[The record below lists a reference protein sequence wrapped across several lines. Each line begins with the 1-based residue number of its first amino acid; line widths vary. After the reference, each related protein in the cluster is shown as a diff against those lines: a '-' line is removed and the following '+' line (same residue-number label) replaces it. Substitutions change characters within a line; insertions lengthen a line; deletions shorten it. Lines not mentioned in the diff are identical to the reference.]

1 MNQVPTQAKQK
12 NKWLA
17 FLLAVILGP
26 LGFHNFYLSRWKRG
40 FFQFFLVFL
49 TFSLGLL
56 VTIPWA
62 WTEAFLILIG
72 KYSMGPKKV
81 HQVNH
86 DQPSSDSEVRV
97 VSPLKEYFIT
107 SILLCSLLIGSI
119 PLVGVPI
126 IFAILFYFLVGG
138 LWNKVTRLF
147 IKTVL
152 PIYATVFSSG
162 KKFLIRFSEYQMP
175 RVETRAELFKATRK
189 LSFTAI
195 LVLLF
200 ATSIIA
206 QSNVSMIAEGDIPT
220 AVMCDD
226 GTYKTD
232 AVYCDDESSGT
243 PCDSACVLENIGA
256 GDRIEEAYFNTSTI
270 LIFMFAPFVTIFVAP
285 ILVLRY
291 SSLSIVDK
299 KTRSMSPIGEKASGY
314 TNVIMG
320 AGSVV
325 LFFQTALNIARAS
338 TDSGDFV
345 QSLQYIGFI
354 LFLTLFLVLFFYPL
368 VWLPM
373 LKFTKS
379 FESHVLL
386 LDDSLVKSKGIE
398 IHNLT
403 YENNELRIS
412 PVKKESLNVDNSI
425 YPNTKIE
432 EQHKPLIK
440 TVESIIPPHAS
451 AIAQKTDQHGYEW
464 FTTVDGK
471 SWYRIQGTT
480 EEWIEFTN

>member
-1 MNQVPTQAKQK
+1 MTQISTNLKQK
-12 NKWLA
+12 SRILG
-17 FLLAVILGP
+17 FLIGISLGP
-26 LGFHNFYLSRWKRG
+26 LGFHNFYLGRWKRG
-40 FFQFFLVFL
+40 ITQFSLVFFTL
-49 TFSLGLL
+49 GAGLL
-56 VTIPWA
+56 ITFPWA
-62 WTEAFLILIG
+62 WIEAIGILIG
-72 KYSMGPKKV
+72 KYSTGPKES
-81 HQVNH
+81 NH
-86 DQPSSDSEVRV
+86 DTQNNFTSDSDVGT

-107 SILLCSLLIGSI
+107 SIMLCSLIIGSVFTFGI
-119 PLVGVPI
+119 PI
-126 IFAILFYFLVGG
+126 IFAIIFYFLVGG
-138 LWNKVTRLF
+138 LWNKVSRLF

-162 KKFLIRFSEYQMP
+162 KKFLIRFSEYKMP
-175 RVETRAELFKATRK
+175 AVETRAELFKATRK

-200 ATSIIA
+200 ATSIFA
-206 QSNVSMIAEGDIPT
+206 QSNISMITEGDLPK

-226 GTYKTD
+226 GTYEAD
-232 AVYCDDESSGT
+232 AVYCDDESSGL

-256 GDRIEEAYFNTSTI
+256 IDRIQEAYLNVSTI
-270 LIFMFAPFVTIFVAP
+270 AIFMFAPFLTILVAP

-320 AGSVV
+320 AGSIV

-338 TDSGDFV
+338 TDNGDYM

-354 LFLTLFLVLFFYPL
+354 LFLTIFLVLFFYPL

-379 FESHVLL
+379 FESHVRL

-398 IHNLT
+398 IHNLS
-403 YENNELRIS
+403 YEGNELRIS
-412 PVKKESLNVDNSI
+412 PAEKQPREFNNTNDAL
-425 YPNTKIE
+425 TKI
-432 EQHKPLIK
+432 QQQDTSRTQ
-440 TVESIIPPHAS
+440 TVSSIAS
-451 AIAQKTDQHGYEW
+451 PDVFAVAQTTDQHGYEW
-464 FTTVDGK
+464 YKTVDGK
-471 SWYRIQGTT
+471 SWYRTQGST

>member
-200 ATSIIA
+200 AISIFA
-206 QSNVSMIAEGDIPT
+206 QANISMITEGDLPN

-226 GTYKTD
+226 GTYVAD
-232 AVYCDDESSGT
+232 LIYCDDGSSGI

-256 GDRIEEAYFNTSTI
+256 VDRITEAYWDVRVL

-338 TDSGDFV
+338 TDNGDFM
-345 QSLQYIGFI
+345 QSLKYIGLI
-354 LFLTLFLVLFFYPL
+354 LFLTLFLVLVFYPL

-412 PVKKESLNVDNSI
+412 PVKEESLNVDNSNN
-425 YPNTKIE
+425 PNSKIQ
-432 EQHKPLIK
+432 EQHKPLIE
-440 TVESIIPPHAS
+440 TVESIIPPPAS
-451 AIAQKTDQHGYEW
+451 AVAQNTDQHGYEW

>member
-1 MNQVPTQAKQK
+1 MNQGHTQAKSK
-12 NKWLA
+12 NKLLA
-17 FLLAVILGP
+17 AFLAVILGG
-26 LGFHNFYLSRWKRG
+26 LGFHNFYLNRWKRG
-40 FFQFFLVFL
+40 FFQFFLVVL

-72 KYSMGPKKV
+72 KYSMGPKKIDELIYN
-81 HQVNH
+81 QQN
-86 DQPSSDSEVRV
+86 SDSDEIV

-107 SILLCSLLIGSI
+107 SVMLCSLLIGSVFLLGI
-119 PLVGVPI
+119 PI
-126 IFAILFYFLVGG
+126 IFAIIFYFIVGG
-138 LWNKVTRLF
+138 LWNKITRLF
-147 IKTVL
+147 IRTVL
-152 PIYATVFSSG
+152 PIYATVFSTG

-175 RVETRAELFKATRK
+175 RVESRAELFKATRK

-200 ATSIIA
+200 AISIFA
-206 QSNVSMIAEGDIPT
+206 QSNISMITEGDLPN

-226 GTYKTD
+226 GTYEAD
-232 AVYCDDESSGT
+232 PVYCDDGSNGI
-243 PCDSACVLENIGA
+243 PCDSACVLENIGTL
-256 GDRIEEAYFNTSTI
+256 DRITEAYMDVRTLAVFMLAPFITI
-270 LIFMFAPFVTIFVAP
+270 LVAP

-338 TDSGDFV
+338 TDNGDFM

-354 LFLTLFLVLFFYPL
+354 LFITLFLVFFFYPL

-379 FESHVLL
+379 FESHVRL

-412 PVKKESLNVDNSI
+412 PIKNQPLNLSNHNDAITNIQEHHTSQL
-425 YPNTKIE
+425 E
-432 EQHKPLIK
+432 
-440 TVESIIPPHAS
+440 TVSPAISPDKS
-451 AIAQKTDQHGYEW
+451 AVAQITDQHGYEW
-464 FTTVDGK
+464 ITTADGK
-471 SWYRIQGTT
+471 DWYRTQGSNDD
-480 EEWIEFTN
+480 WIEFSN

>member
-1 MNQVPTQAKQK
+1 
-12 NKWLA
+12 
-17 FLLAVILGP
+17 
-26 LGFHNFYLSRWKRG
+26 
-40 FFQFFLVFL
+40 
-49 TFSLGLL
+49 
-56 VTIPWA
+56 
-62 WTEAFLILIG
+62 
-72 KYSMGPKKV
+72 
-81 HQVNH
+81 
-86 DQPSSDSEVRV
+86 
-97 VSPLKEYFIT
+97 
-107 SILLCSLLIGSI
+107 
-119 PLVGVPI
+119 
-126 IFAILFYFLVGG
+126 
-138 LWNKVTRLF
+138 
-147 IKTVL
+147 
-152 PIYATVFSSG
+152 
-162 KKFLIRFSEYQMP
+162 
-175 RVETRAELFKATRK
+175 
-189 LSFTAI
+189 
-195 LVLLF
+195 
-200 ATSIIA
+200 
-206 QSNVSMIAEGDIPT
+206 
-220 AVMCDD
+220 
-226 GTYKTD
+226 
-232 AVYCDDESSGT
+232 
-243 PCDSACVLENIGA
+243 
-256 GDRIEEAYFNTSTI
+256 
-270 LIFMFAPFVTIFVAP
+270 
-285 ILVLRY
+285 
-291 SSLSIVDK
+291 
-299 KTRSMSPIGEKASGY
+299 MSPIGEKASGY

-338 TDSGDFV
+338 TDNGDFI

-354 LFLTLFLVLFFYPL
+354 LFLTLFLVFIFYPL

-379 FESHVLL
+379 FESHVRL
-386 LDDSLVKSKGIE
+386 LDESLVKSKGIE

>member
-1 MNQVPTQAKQK
+1 MNQMPTQAKQK

-17 FLLAVILGP
+17 FLIAVILGP

-81 HQVNH
+81 NQINH
-86 DQPSSDSEVRV
+86 DQQNSDSKVRAV
-97 VSPLKEYFIT
+97 KPLKEYFIT
-107 SILLCSLLIGSI
+107 SLLLCSLLIGSVPTLGI
-119 PLVGVPI
+119 PI

-175 RVETRAELFKATRK
+175 RIETRAELFKATRK

-195 LVLLF
+195 LVLMF
-200 ATSIIA
+200 AVSIIA
-206 QSNVSMIAEGDIPT
+206 QSNISMITEGDIPT

-226 GTYKTD
+226 GTYQTD
-232 AVYCDDESSGT
+232 AVYCDDGSSGI

-256 GDRIEEAYFNTSTI
+256 GDRITAAYFNTNTI

-338 TDSGDFV
+338 ADSGDFV
-345 QSLQYIGFI
+345 QSLQYIGLI

-379 FESHVLL
+379 FESHVRL

-412 PVKKESLNVDNSI
+412 PVKKELLNVENSI
-425 YPNTKIE
+425 NPNTKIE
-432 EQHKPLIK
+432 EQHNPL
-440 TVESIIPPHAS
+440 TQNVESIIPPPAS
-451 AIAQKTDQHGYEW
+451 AVAQNTDQHGYEW

>member
-1 MNQVPTQAKQK
+1 MESTHAKQK

-81 HQVNH
+81 DQVNH
-86 DQPSSDSEVRV
+86 DQPSSDSKVRA

-107 SILLCSLLIGSI
+107 SILNCSLLIGSVFTSGI
-119 PLVGVPI
+119 PI

-162 KKFLIRFSEYQMP
+162 KKFLIRFSEYEMP
-175 RVETRAELFKATRK
+175 RIETRAELFKATRK
-189 LSFTAI
+189 LTFTAI

-200 ATSIIA
+200 AVSIFA
-206 QSNVSMIAEGDIPT
+206 QSNISMITEGDLPN

-226 GTYKTD
+226 GTYEAD
-232 AVYCDDESSGT
+232 PILCDDESSAI
-243 PCDSACVLENIGA
+243 PCDSACVLENFGTL
-256 GDRIEEAYFNTSTI
+256 DRITEAYLDTRTVA
-270 LIFMFAPFVTIFVAP
+270 IFMFAPFVTILVAP

-338 TDSGDFV
+338 TETGDFM

-354 LFLTLFLVLFFYPL
+354 LLLTLFLVFFFYPL

-379 FESHVLL
+379 FESHVRL

-412 PVKKESLNVDNSI
+412 PVKKESLHSSNSI
-425 YPNTKIE
+425 NSNTKIQQ
-432 EQHKPLIK
+432 QHEPQTQ
-440 TVESIIPPHAS
+440 TVESVIPPPAS
-451 AIAQKTDQHGYEW
+451 AVAQNTDQHGYEW

-480 EEWIEFTN
+480 EEWIEFLS

>member
-1 MNQVPTQAKQK
+1 MNQEPTHAKQK
-12 NKWLA
+12 NKLLA
-17 FLLAVILGP
+17 FLIAVILGP
-26 LGFHNFYLSRWKRG
+26 LGFHNFYLRRWKRG
-40 FFQFFLVFL
+40 FFQFLLVVL

-72 KYSMGPKKV
+72 KYSMGPKEV
-81 HQVNH
+81 DQVGQ
-86 DQPSSDSEVRV
+86 DQQSSESEEIA

-107 SILLCSLLIGSI
+107 SILLCSLLIYSI
-119 PLVGVPI
+119 FTFGIPI
-126 IFAILFYFLVGG
+126 LFAILFYFVVGG
-138 LWNKVTRLF
+138 LWNKITILF

-175 RVETRAELFKATRK
+175 RVETRAELFRATRK

-200 ATSIIA
+200 AISIFA
-206 QSNVSMIAEGDIPT
+206 QSNISMITEGDIPN

-226 GTYKTD
+226 GTYETD
-232 AVYCDDESSGT
+232 PLYCDDGSSGI
-243 PCDSACVLENIGA
+243 PCDSACVLENIA
-256 GDRIEEAYFNTSTI
+256 ASDRITEAYMDVRTLAVFT
-270 LIFMFAPFVTIFVAP
+270 LAPFVTILVAP

-314 TNVIMG
+314 TNVVMG
-320 AGSVV
+320 AGSIV

-338 TDSGDFV
+338 TDDGTIM

-354 LFLTLFLVLFFYPL
+354 LFLTIFLVFVFYPL
-368 VWLPM
+368 VWIPM

-379 FESHVLL
+379 FESHVRL

-412 PVKKESLNVDNSI
+412 PAKKESVNISNSNNT
-425 YPNTKIE
+425 NTKFV
-432 EQHKPLIK
+432 EQHKQQIN
-440 TVESIIPPHAS
+440 TAESANSPAIS
-451 AIAQKTDQHGYEW
+451 AVAQNTDEHGYEW
-464 FTTVDGK
+464 ITTADGK
-471 SWYRIQGTT
+471 NWYRTQGSND
-480 EEWIEFTN
+480 EWVEFSN

>member
-1 MNQVPTQAKQK
+1 
-12 NKWLA
+12 
-17 FLLAVILGP
+17 
-26 LGFHNFYLSRWKRG
+26 
-40 FFQFFLVFL
+40 
-49 TFSLGLL
+49 
-56 VTIPWA
+56 
-62 WTEAFLILIG
+62 
-72 KYSMGPKKV
+72 MGPKTV

-86 DQPSSDSEVRV
+86 DQPSSDSEVGV

-107 SILLCSLLIGSI
+107 SLLLCSLLIGSVSFLGI
-119 PLVGVPI
+119 PI

-200 ATSIIA
+200 AISIFA
-206 QSNVSMIAEGDIPT
+206 QSNISMITEGDLPN

-226 GTYKTD
+226 GTYEAD
-232 AVYCDDESSGT
+232 PVYCDDESSGI
-243 PCDSACVLENIGA
+243 PCDSACVLENIGTL
-256 GDRIEEAYFNTSTI
+256 DRITEAYMDVRT
-270 LIFMFAPFVTIFVAP
+270 LAVFMFAPFVTILVAP

-338 TDSGDFV
+338 TDNGDFI

-354 LFLTLFLVLFFYPL
+354 LFLTLFLVFIFYPL

-379 FESHVLL
+379 FESHVRL
-386 LDDSLVKSKGIE
+386 LDESLVKSKGIE